1 MSKVLHPEVCPPCQN
16 LPCEHQAPSDS
27 TPVKV
32 RTIPLFCANYSFF
45 FFVATSKLVK
55 QVTTELK
62 LEQKPAEDLVS
73 GFTSFELKLDGSLA
87 TLVRKH
93 DQEQVK
99 IQLDANSAIEAG
111 SDDMEFDEEVG
122 EEGAAT
128 DDEPEV
134 STEL

>member
-1 MSKVLHPEVCPPCQN
+1 M
-16 LPCEHQAPSDS
+16 
-27 TPVKV
+27 
-32 RTIPLFCANYSFF
+32 
-45 FFVATSKLVK
+45 
-55 QVTTELK
+55 
-62 LEQKPAEDLVS
+62 S

-111 SDDMEFDEEVG
+111 SDDMEFDEEAG